1 MPSPHR
7 RPQEA
12 GRAVDH
18 AEVTRTE
25 SSPLLAVA
33 QPWEVDRLAAHAT
46 RIAAKMATDL
56 TLGRPERA
64 AALVRYYDGLCRGV
78 GLDTVLAVCQTFHE
92 TGFWSS
98 WWFLAPR
105 RNPAGIGVT
114 GAVKPQPV
122 PGGQWQQRPD
132 GQWGKGHA
140 FPTYASAAMSHVH
153 GLALWAG
160 APAAAVATLAAR
172 CRAAGVSPYTPP
184 AKARGSCT
192 EWLHLGGA
200 YNPRKVPWAH
210 PGHATHLGK
219 KGTPGYRE
227 IDAAEAFRLGLTYG
241 HAMARHAQQI
251 LN

>member
-1 MPSPHR
+1 M
-7 RPQEA
+7 
-12 GRAVDH
+12 
-18 AEVTRTE
+18 TRTE

-98 WWFLAPR
+98 WWFRSPR